1 MFEFDPCHKSYD
13 KIFSP
18 PQENEEQITEKGS
31 KVLTT
36 NLTEEI
42 LN

>member
-1 MFEFDPCHKSYD
+1 MFELDPCHKSYD